1 MIELQYVT
9 FLHVATET
17 VSDLGVCLAKP
28 VGSYPVGLGDCSSNP
43 AQYRRNNRFEYL
55 CHGLSQGPSF
65 LMLLSMI
72 MYMNV
77 TYRFKVRG
85 GSCDLINNL

>member
-28 VGSYPVGLGDCSSNP
+28 VGSYAVSWGDCSSNP

-55 CHGLSQGPSF
+55 CHGL
-65 LMLLSMI
+65 
-72 MYMNV
+72 
-77 TYRFKVRG
+77 
-85 GSCDLINNL
+85 